1 VATGGSLSDRS
12 NAPRSAKTKRSA
24 PVVGL
29 LSSGADV
36 NAAARRGLEI
46 RRVLIVTLALNVLV
60 AMVKIIYGT
69 LTHTLSLRAD
79 GFHSLTDGA
88 NNVLGIIGIWW
99 SSRPPDE
106 KHPYGHERGE
116 VIAASVVG
124 ASLLLVS
131 WEVASG
137 ALDRW
142 GGQAPPPEP
151 DVAGAGILLLTLFIN
166 LGVARYE
173 ARKARELG
181 STFLES
187 DATHTASDVVVTL
200 GVLLAFGGV
209 WLGFIWLDGVAACAI
224 ALFILFTG
232 ARVLLRNVDYLMD
245 AAQIEEH
252 SIRAVACAVPGVAG
266 AHKVRT
272 RGVPGSVRVDLHIQI
287 ARHLDV
293 VQAHEVTHWVIDAIK
308 RETHGVCDVV
318 VHTEPASVG
327 APYPDLPARML
338 PGEASKKP

>member
-1 VATGGSLSDRS
+1 V
-12 NAPRSAKTKRSA
+12 
-24 PVVGL
+24 L
-29 LSSGADV
+29 L
-36 NAAARRGLEI
+36 
-46 RRVLIVTLALNVLV
+46 VTLALNVLV
-60 AMVKIIYGT
+60 AAVKIFYGT

-88 NNVLGIIGIWW
+88 NNVLGIVGIWW
-99 SSRPPDE
+99 SARPPDKE
-106 KHPYGHERGE
+106 HPYGHERGE

-124 ASLLLVS
+124 ASLILVS
-131 WEVASG
+131 WEVARG
-137 ALDRW
+137 ALQRW
-142 GGQAPPPEP
+142 GGRAVAPEP
-151 DVAGAGILLLTLFIN
+151 DAASVGILLLTLLVN
-166 LGVARYE
+166 LGVTRYE

-187 DATHTASDVVVTL
+187 DATHTASDVLVTL
-200 GVLLAFGGV
+200 GVLLTLGGIR
-209 WLGFIWLDGVAACAI
+209 LGFVWIDGVAACVI
-224 ALFILFTG
+224 AVFILVTG

-245 AAQIEEH
+245 AAQVDERQ
-252 SIRAVACAVPGVAG
+252 IRSTACAVPGVAS

-308 RETHGVCDVV
+308 RETVGVCDVV

-338 PGEASKKP
+338 PDDGTKRQ